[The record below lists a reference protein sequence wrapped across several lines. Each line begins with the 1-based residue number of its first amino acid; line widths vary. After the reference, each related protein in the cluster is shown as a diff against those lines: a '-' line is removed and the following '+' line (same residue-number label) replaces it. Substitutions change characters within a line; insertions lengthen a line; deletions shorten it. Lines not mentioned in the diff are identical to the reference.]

1 VVICC
6 IATGRRTVTVVGS
19 VYVVECSD
27 GGDGG
32 GGGGGEADMTA
43 TVEKTSGSDE
53 KKDPTEVVGD

>member
-1 VVICC
+1 VKSCPKEKAVL
-6 IATGRRTVTVVGS
+6 AAHVT
-19 VYVVECSD
+19 E
-27 GGDGG
+27 G

>member
-1 VVICC
+1 VKSCPNEKAVL
-6 IATGRRTVTVVGS
+6 AAHVT
-19 VYVVECSD
+19 E
-27 GGDGG
+27 GGGG